1 MPRAIRSIGLSLLV
15 TASALLASPI
25 VTMAVTWTVDDPSDG
40 VQCLGFT
47 HTTIS
52 AAVAVASVNP
62 LLPDIIVVCDG
73 DYFEQVVI
81 DRSLT
86 LQAAQG
92 QTPTIH
98 FPLIVT
104 DPNKAVV
111 RVTGLGGLMLGAL
124 VNVFIDGFIITGPG
138 PGGCDSVR
146 YGIRVDGGATAT
158 ITDNLIKDIQDT
170 PFGGCQNGIG
180 ILVGRQAD
188 GTTGHATIR
197 ENLIQNYQ
205 KGGIVVDNL
214 GSSAIIVDNVI
225 TGVGRTEI
233 IAQNGVQVSRGA
245 MVPPSNL
252 QGNTV
257 TGNFYLNRS
266 PSTTPAVATGIL
278 YFQAGEPGFE
288 GPINSTNKLRH
299 NQINVSVTP

>member
-1 MPRAIRSIGLSLLV
+1 MHRAIRSLVLSLLV
-15 TASALLASPI
+15 AAMTLFLGPREA
-25 VTMAVTWTVDDPSDG
+25 MAVTWTVDNPNDG
-40 VQCLGFT
+40 VQCLGANF
-47 HTTIS
+47 TTIS
-52 AAVAVASVNP
+52 AAVAVANANP
-62 LLPDIIVVCDG
+62 LLPPDIIVVCDG

-98 FPLIVT
+98 FPSVVT

-111 RVTGLGGLMLGAL
+111 RVTGVGGLGLGAL
-124 VNVFIDGFIITGPG
+124 VNVYIDGFVITGPG
-138 PGGCDSVR
+138 PGGCDSIR
-146 YGIRVDGGATAT
+146 YGVRIDGGATAT
-158 ITDNLIKDIQDT
+158 ITIQDT

-188 GTTGHATIR
+188 NTTGTATIDD
-197 ENLIQNYQ
+197 NIIQDYQ
-205 KGGIVVDNL
+205 KGGIVVDNM
-214 GSSAIIVDNVI
+214 GSTAVITNNVI
-225 TGVGRTEI
+225 TGGGRTEI

-257 TGNFYLNRS
+257 TANFYLNRS
-266 PSTTPAVATGIL
+266 SPTTPAVATGIL

-299 NQINVSVTP
+299 NQVNVSVTP